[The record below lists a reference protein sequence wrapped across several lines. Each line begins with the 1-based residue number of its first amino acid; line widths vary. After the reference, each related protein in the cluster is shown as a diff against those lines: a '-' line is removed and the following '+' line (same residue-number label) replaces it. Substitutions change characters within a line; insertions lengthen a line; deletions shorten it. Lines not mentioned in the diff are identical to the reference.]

1 MSSLIHTGRS
11 FYPVYKPWDGQPQ
24 ENLLGCVEF
33 GLGLKPHQDPR
44 HVAVSLNSLGAPKQ
58 TEQWLSDRPVQ
69 WGRAEGFGYGHNGEV
84 LFGSLV
90 VPESEL
96 HDLERATLKAY
107 VRIEWFLR
115 HMGYPCY
122 LRMWNFLARINDGEG
137 DHERYR
143 QFSAGRHRALAL
155 KPGFERELPAGTAI
169 GTFEPGLVIYFLA
182 GTSPG
187 TQVENPRQI
196 SAYHYPRQHG
206 PKSPSFARATLVGG
220 GTGAG
225 ASTRLMVS
233 GTASIVGHESLHP
246 GDLLKQIDE
255 TLANIDALLAEALL
269 VKGLR
274 VNSPAAA
281 SGAVRAESLKL
292 YLREAAHLAAVKP
305 HLPRLLGANVPLLC
319 LQGEI
324 CRRNLLLE
332 VEGTYLLPSLHP

>member
-11 FYPVYKPWDGQPQ
+11 FYPAYKTWDGQPQ

-33 GLGLKPHQDPR
+33 GLGLKAGDDPR
-44 HVAVSLNSLGAPKQ
+44 HVVVSLNSLQAPRQ
-58 TEQWLSDRPVQ
+58 TELWLSDRPVQ
-69 WGRAEGFGYGHNGEV
+69 SGRAEGFGYGHNGEV

-107 VRIEWFLR
+107 VRIEWFLQ

-122 LRMWNFLARINDGEG
+122 LRMWNFLSRINEGEG

-169 GTFEPGLVIYFLA
+169 GTYEPGLVIYFLA
-182 GTSPG
+182 GKSPG

-196 SAYHYPRQHG
+196 SAFHYPRQHG
-206 PKSPSFARATLVGG
+206 PKSPSFARATLVGAG
-220 GTGAG
+220 LGTGA
-225 ASTRLMVS
+225 SPRLLVS

-246 GDLLKQIDE
+246 GDLLKQLDE
-255 TLANIDALLAEALL
+255 TLANIDALLASAL
-269 VKGLR
+269 R
-274 VNSPAAA
+274 INSPAAA
-281 SGAVRAESLKL
+281 SGPVRAESLKL
-292 YLREAAHLAAVKP
+292 YLREAAHLAILKP
-305 HLPRLLGANVPLLC
+305 HLPRLLGAETPLLC
-319 LQGEI
+319 LQGDI

-332 VEGTYLLPSLHP
+332 VEGTYLLPPQRP